1 MDNQWLDLLQ
11 QIFNVCIIPLLGV
24 LTAFIVKYVNAKS
37 AEMSAQTDDAL
48 MQKYI
53 KMLSDTITACV
64 IATNQTYVNALKDQ
78 NAFELEAQK
87 AAFEMTKNAV
97 MEILSVDAK
106 EYLNNAFGDLETY
119 INNMIEAEVNKA
131 KTVNAVVVESV
142 SEDGQLTAA
151 VCRAAAICK
160 TTAIR

>member
-1 MDNQWLDLLQ
+1 MNSEWLDLLQ
-11 QIFNVCIIPLLGV
+11 QIFQVCIIPLLGV

-53 KMLSDTITACV
+53 TMLSETITACV
-64 IATNQTYVNALKDQ
+64 IATNQTYVDALKDK

-97 MEILSVDAK
+97 MAILSADAK
-106 EYLNNAFGDLETY
+106 DYLSNAFGDLETY

-131 KTVNAVVVESV
+131 KTVNTVPVELV
-142 SEDGQLTAA
+142 DAGGEIEAA
-151 VCRAAAICK
+151 MCRAMRK
-160 TTAIR
+160 V

>member
-1 MDNQWLDLLQ
+1 MNNEWLELIQ

-64 IATNQTYVNALKDQ
+64 IATNQTYVDALKDK

-87 AAFEMTKNAV
+87 AAFEMTKSAV
-97 MEILSVDAK
+97 LEILSADAK
-106 EYLNNAFGDLETY
+106 DYLSNAFGDLETY
-119 INNMIEAEVNKA
+119 INNMIEAEVNRA
-131 KTVNAVVVESV
+131 KTVNTVPVELV
-142 SEDGQLTAA
+142 DANGELEAA
-151 VCRAAAICK
+151 MCRVMS
-160 TTAIR
+160 RM